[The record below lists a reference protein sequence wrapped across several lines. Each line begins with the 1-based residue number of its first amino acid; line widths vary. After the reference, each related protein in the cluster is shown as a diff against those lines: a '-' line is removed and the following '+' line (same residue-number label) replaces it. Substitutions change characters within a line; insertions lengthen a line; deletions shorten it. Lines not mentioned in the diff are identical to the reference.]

1 MSVPALLIVVSLAH
15 MHEVQTLGESHMK
28 KVISKSQAGFTLI
41 ELMIVVAIIGILAA
55 VALPQ
60 YKTYTKKAKFTEVV
74 MAMDPYKAGIDLCYQ
89 EQNNSLASC
98 TPGTNGVP
106 SNTSVSSGKVAS
118 VSVDPTGTGVI
129 TATAVA
135 TGGLGGETVILTPT
149 AGAAG
154 GSAALTWAKSGTCV
168 AAAIC

>member
-1 MSVPALLIVVSLAH
+1 
-15 MHEVQTLGESHMK
+15 MK

-60 YKTYTKKAKFTEVV
+60 YQTYTKKAKFTEVV

-89 EQNNSLASC
+89 EQNNSLTTC
-98 TPGTNGVP
+98 TPGNNGVP
-106 SNTSVSSGKVAS
+106 SNTTASSGKVAS
-118 VSVDPTGTGVI
+118 VSVNAAGSGVI
-129 TATAVA
+129 TATAVS
-135 TGGLGGETVILTPT
+135 TGGLSGETVTLTPS

-154 GSAALTWAKSGTCV
+154 GSASLVWTKGGSCV